1 MKRIV
6 LINSY
11 CDSQEKIDVL
21 VENINILKSVGLDI
35 MLYSPILLPTE
46 VIEICTYFIYNKE
59 NHILHFPEKGV
70 YCYNTSDYDGKR
82 YVIKKMLKDYG
93 WANIYQVKK
102 LSEFALTFD
111 YTHFYNI
118 IYDLVIDENVL
129 NNIFSEKKCNFFKF
143 HEHNVSLH
151 FMIFDRE
158 NLLKFLPSLTLENYL
173 SDKSNIAEG
182 WLNKVLHSNIF
193 EPTLE
198 DVYVEDKI
206 FYYGGND
213 QFNSS
218 SIEEVKYF
226 IVKDY
231 YGIDTIKLYFYQL
244 PNTIDLNISFS
255 DNLIVFPRVSERDV
269 VDLGIT
275 NVDEI
280 DVFIYYKEDKYSIK
294 EQIVDTIHNTI
305 EITNL

>member
-11 CDSQEKIDVL
+11 CDSKEKIDVL
-21 VENINILKSVGLDI
+21 IENINILKSHGLDV
-35 MLYSPILLPTE
+35 MLYSPILLPNE
-46 VIEICTYFIYNKE
+46 VIDTCTYFIYNKE
-59 NHILHFPEKGV
+59 NHILHFPQKGV
-70 YCYNTSDYDGKR
+70 YCYNVSDYNGKR

-93 WANIYQVKK
+93 WASIYQFKK

-111 YTHFYNI
+111 YTHFYHI

-158 NLLKFLPSLTLENYL
+158 NLIKFLPYVTIESYL
-173 SDKSNIAEG
+173 SDTSNFAEK
-182 WLNKVLHSNIF
+182 WLNKILSNDILNS
-193 EPTLE
+193 TIE
-198 DVYVEDKI
+198 DTYVEDKI
-206 FYYGGND
+206 FYYGHND

-218 SIEEVKYF
+218 ELDEIKYF

-231 YGIDTIKLYFYQL
+231 YAVDTIKLYFYQL
-244 PNTIDLNISFS
+244 PNTIDLKISFA
-255 DNLIVFPRVSERDV
+255 DNIITFLNVSERDV

-280 DVFIYYKEDKYSIK
+280 DVFINYKEDKYSIK
-294 EQIVDTIHNTI
+294 NQIVDTIHNTL